1 MKQALF
7 GLSRGGSQAVDHE
20 ELSLLPFRL
29 EAQTIR
35 HNNFIEQKK
44 VLLFSLLN
52 IKCIFYQEPRRSAKD
67 LMDEFQCAWCS
78 RRFNLKDGHFCFLKG
93 KPDNEYSE
101 SDLDELEKLAER
113 LEAATRNQDC
123 TSDDF
128 GPSSP
133 KIRGHDT

>member
-1 MKQALF
+1 MESQFSVPRGCLV
-7 GLSRGGSQAVDHE
+7 GPGVDPSNLRPRSRDSACWTGHY
-20 ELSLLPFRL
+20 L
-29 EAQTIR
+29 
-35 HNNFIEQKK
+35 IEIANG
-44 VLLFSLLN
+44 VYPGTPGW
-52 IKCIFYQEPRRSAKD
+52 CIFYQEPRRSAKD